1 MRSITLNSYSILL
14 LKTNLGG
21 VGWLQPMLFPHQ
33 ITVVNNLSKAESVLH
48 NQSIDAVILN
58 LSLRNI
64 QDFEIISSIYS
75 WLTSTAI
82 VVISKNEDEA
92 TLHKAIRLGAD
103 EVLDINNTNVHLLKK
118 FLISAVERRKRF
130 LSFEMSDIES
140 IDSYNQE
147 RKKARWDFLSEATFE
162 GIILHNQ
169 GVILDVNHILAEMTG
184 YEIEELIGKNGFEL
198 VTSDSQEIIRNN
210 IFSGYEQPYK
220 VTAIRK
226 DGSTFPAEIQAKI
239 ISYASQNIRVAA
251 IRDITERNRVETAL
265 QKKEYLLRKQS
276 KTLVELAS
284 SKAFI
289 QGDIIDSVREITRA
303 AAITLNIE
311 KVGVWLYNKD
321 NSQLES
327 INLYNS
333 KSKIH
338 SKSSVLKKEDYPNY
352 FAALEKGINFTTN
365 IPETS
370 ITQELSKIYLSVFG
384 VASVLNVPI
393 CLRGQVVGIVCHVY
407 SDDDISLSRQWSL
420 EEETF
425 ASSIA
430 DFVTLA
436 IEASERKAAQKA
448 LKQSE
453 AQFKAIFERSSM
465 GICLVDIKGK
475 IVDINPALC
484 EILKYDFHELNQ
496 KTFAN
501 YICFENG
508 DVEIFK
514 QLMLGNVERL
524 EIERQLLHKDDVKI
538 WSHLSI
544 SLIVRASGKP
554 KYFLAIVEDIS
565 ERKKTELQL
574 RESKEAAEVGSKAK
588 SEFLATMSHELR
600 TPLNA
605 IMGLS
610 QLLQQEIIGSIND
623 KQKEYIDCIYS
634 SGVHLLELIN
644 DILDLSKVE
653 AGKEELSLLPLQI
666 EDLCNYVI
674 STVRESAEEKGLE
687 LVYSIEKKLNTCIA
701 DERRIKQMLLNLLT
715 NAIKFTSEGKVSLQ
729 VKKLPQGIA
738 FRVSDTGI
746 GIKPH
751 QFQYLFEPFKQLDSQ
766 LNRQYEG
773 TGLGLS
779 LTRKL
784 ARLHGG
790 DVTVESTSGKG
801 SRFTLFLPD
810 SQFEKENFGEE
821 WQAKIHHF
829 NKTTIARDNFIT
841 KRILL
846 VEDDKHTGTLL
857 QDYLQTIGYQVE
869 WIAEGKDFLEKVR
882 IYQPNLILLDI
893 YLRDCSGLDLLAS
906 LRKASDLQ
914 DKIVIVMTPSK
925 DNDSDYSGFTKIGA
939 NDFVSKPIGI
949 VKLESILMRYLN

>member
-1 MRSITLNSYSILL
+1 MTPNSYSILL
-14 LKTNLGG
+14 LKINPTNIE
-21 VGWLQPMLFPHQ
+21 WLQPMLFPHQ
-33 ITVVNNLSKAESVLH
+33 ITVVNDISEAESVLH
-48 NQSIDAVILN
+48 KQSIDSVILD

-64 QDFEIISSIYS
+64 RDFELISSVYS
-75 WLTSTAI
+75 VLTNTAI
-82 VVISKNEDEA
+82 IVISKNEDEA
-92 TLHKAIRLGAD
+92 ILKQIIQLGAD
-103 EVLDINNTNVHLLKK
+103 EVLDINKTDAHH
-118 FLISAVERRKRF
+118 FQRILISTIERHKRA
-130 LSFEMSDIES
+130 LNSETEDAKKIPSQSKDNE
-140 IDSYNQE
+140 
-147 RKKARWDFLSEATFE
+147 KARWHFLSEATFE
-162 GIILHNQ
+162 GIILHDE
-169 GVILDVNHILAEMTG
+169 GIILDINHVLAKMTG
-184 YEIEELIGKNGFEL
+184 YEFEELIGKNGFEL
-198 VTSDSQEIIRNN
+198 VTSDSQELIRKN
-210 IFSGYEQPYK
+210 ILSGSEKPYI

-226 DGSTFPAEIQAKI
+226 DGSTFPAEIQAKV
-239 ISYASQNIRVAA
+239 ISNPSRNIRVAA
-251 IRDITERNRVETAL
+251 IRDITERHRVETAL
-265 QKKEYLLRKQS
+265 RRRENLLRKQS
-276 KTLVELAS
+276 QTLISLAS
-284 SKAFI
+284 SRAFI
-289 QGDIIDSVREITRA
+289 EGNIIDSVREITRA
-303 AAITLNIE
+303 AAVTLNIE

-327 INLYNS
+327 INLYNA
-333 KSKIH
+333 KSINH
-338 SKSSVLKKEDYPNY
+338 SQYSALKKEDFPNY
-352 FAALEKGINFTTN
+352 FTALEKGICFTRN
-365 IPETS
+365 IAETS
-370 ITQELSKIYLSVFG
+370 ISQELSQIYLSVFG
-384 VASVLNVPI
+384 ARDVLSVPI
-393 CLRGQVVGIVCHVY
+393 WLRGKVVGVVYYIY
-407 SDDDISLSRQWSL
+407 SDDDISSYCEWSL

-453 AQFKAIFERSSM
+453 AQFKAIFERSSV

-484 EILKYDFHELNQ
+484 KILKYDCHELIQ
-496 KTFAN
+496 KSFAN

-508 DVEIFK
+508 DVGLYK
-514 QLMLGNVERL
+514 QLMLGKVERL
-524 EIERQLLHKDDVKI
+524 EIERQLLHKNGGKV

-554 KYFLAIVEDIS
+554 KFFLAIVEDIR
-565 ERKKTELQL
+565 ERKQTELQL

-634 SGVHLLELIN
+634 SGLHLLELIN

-653 AGKEELSLLPLQI
+653 AGKEELSLFPVQI
-666 EDLCNYVI
+666 EDLCNYAI
-674 STVRESAEEKGLE
+674 STVRETAEEKGLE
-687 LVYSIEKKLNTCIA
+687 LVCLIDKNANTCIA

-715 NAIKFTSEGKVSLQ
+715 NAIKFTSKGEVSLQ
-729 VKKLPQGIA
+729 VQKLPQGVA

-746 GIKPH
+746 GIQPH
-751 QFQYLFEPFKQLDSQ
+751 QFKYLFEPFKQLDSQ

-773 TGLGLS
+773 TGLGLA

-801 SRFTLFLPD
+801 SQFTLYIPD
-810 SQFEKENFGEE
+810 SEFEEEKFIEE
-821 WQAKIHHF
+821 WEAKINLL
-829 NKTTIARDNFIT
+829 NKTTGSKDTVIT
-841 KRILL
+841 NIIKRILL
-846 VEDDKHTGTLL
+846 VEDDKHTGILL

-869 WIAEGKDFLEKVR
+869 LISEGQDFLEKVR

-893 YLRDCSGLDLLAS
+893 QLKDSSGFDLLAS
-906 LRKASDLQ
+906 LRKTSDLQ
-914 DKIVIVMTPSK
+914 SKTVVIMTPSK
-925 DNDSDYSGFTKIGA
+925 DNNSDHHKFIQAGA
-939 NDFVSKPIGI
+939 NDFVSKPISI

>member
-1 MRSITLNSYSILL
+1 MTSNSYGILV
-14 LKTNLGG
+14 LKTNPSDIEWLGS
-21 VGWLQPMLFPHQ
+21 MLFPHR
-33 ITVVNNLSKAESVLH
+33 ITVVDTISQAESVLH
-48 NQSIDAVILN
+48 KQCIDLVILN
-58 LSLRNI
+58 LSLENI

-75 WLTSTAI
+75 VLTNTPI
-82 VVISKNEDEA
+82 IVISKNQDEA
-92 TLHKAIRLGAD
+92 ILQKVIQLGAD
-103 EVLDINNTNVHLLKK
+103 EVIDINNSNAHH
-118 FLISAVERRKRF
+118 FQRILISAIERHKRILNSEINHQNKIF
-130 LSFEMSDIES
+130 SQSKDNEE
-140 IDSYNQE
+140 
-147 RKKARWDFLSEATFE
+147 ARWRFLSEATFE
-162 GIILHNQ
+162 GIILHDE
-169 GVILDVNHILAEMTG
+169 GIILDANHVLAKMTG
-184 YEIEELIGKNGFEL
+184 YEFEELIGKNGLEL
-198 VTSDSQEIIRNN
+198 VTSDSQELISKN
-210 IFSGYEQPYK
+210 ILSGSEKPYT

-226 DGSTFPAEIQAKI
+226 DGSIFPAEIQAKV
-239 ISYASQNIRVAA
+239 ISNASRNIRVAA
-251 IRDITERNRVETAL
+251 VRDITERNRVKTAL
-265 QKKEYLLRKQS
+265 QKRENLLRNQS
-276 KTLVELAS
+276 QTLIKLAS
-284 SKAFI
+284 SRAFI
-289 QGDIIDSVREITRA
+289 EGNIIDSVREITRA

-311 KVGVWLYNKD
+311 KVGVWLYNQDK
-321 NSQLES
+321 SLLES
-327 INLYNS
+327 INIYNS
-333 KSKIH
+333 KSSSH
-338 SKSSVLKKEDYPNY
+338 LKSSDLRKEDYPNY
-352 FAALEKGINFTTN
+352 FAALEKDISFIKN
-365 IPETS
+365 ISETS
-370 ITQELSKIYLSVFG
+370 INQELSKIYLSVFG
-384 VASVLNVPI
+384 VTSVFNVPI
-393 CLRGQVVGIVCHVY
+393 WLRGKVVGIVCHAY
-407 SDDDISLSRQWSL
+407 SDDDISSCRQWSL

-425 ASSIA
+425 AGSIA

-436 IEASERKAAQKA
+436 IETSERKAAQQL

-453 AQFKAIFERSSM
+453 AQFKAIFESSSI

-475 IVDINPALC
+475 IVNINPALC
-484 EILKYDFHELNQ
+484 EILKYDYHELIQ
-496 KTFAN
+496 KSFAN

-508 DVEIFK
+508 DVELYK
-514 QLMLGNVERL
+514 QLMVSKIERL
-524 EIERQLLHKDDVKI
+524 EIERQLLYKNGGQF

-544 SLIVRASGKP
+544 SLIVSADGKP
-554 KYFLAIVEDIS
+554 KFFLAIIEDIS

-574 RESKEAAEVGSKAK
+574 RESKEAAEVGSRAK

-610 QLLQQEIIGSIND
+610 QLLQQEIIGSINE

-634 SGVHLLELIN
+634 SGVHLLSLIN

-653 AGKEELSLLPLQI
+653 AGKEELSLFPLQI

-674 STVRESAEEKGLE
+674 STVRESAEEKELE
-687 LVYSIEKKLNTCIA
+687 LVCSIDEKANSCVA

-729 VKKLPQGIA
+729 VKKLPQGVA

-751 QFQYLFEPFKQLDSQ
+751 QFKYLFEPFKQLDSQ

-773 TGLGLS
+773 TGLGLA

-810 SQFEKENFGEE
+810 SKFEEE
-821 WQAKIHHF
+821 EFIKGWEEKISF
-829 NKTTIARDNFIT
+829 LNKTTSSKDTVIT
-841 KRILL
+841 NTNKRILL
-846 VEDDKHTGTLL
+846 VEDDKHTGILL

-869 WIAEGKDFLEKVR
+869 LISEGKYFLEKVR

-893 YLRDCSGLDLLAS
+893 QLKDSSGFELLAS
-906 LRKASDLQ
+906 LRKTSDLRS
-914 DKIVIVMTPSK
+914 KIVVIMTPSK
-925 DNDSDYSGFTKIGA
+925 DNNSDHSRFIQAGA

>member
-1 MRSITLNSYSILL
+1 MIPNIYSILL
-14 LKTNLGG
+14 IKTNLSDIE
-21 VGWLQPMLFPHQ
+21 WLQPMLFPHQ
-33 ITVVNNLSKAESVLH
+33 ITMANNISQAESVLYK
-48 NQSIDAVILN
+48 QSIDAVILN

-75 WLTSTAI
+75 LLPNTAV
-82 VVISKNEDEA
+82 VVIGENEDEA
-92 TLHKAIRLGAD
+92 TLQKVIQLGAD
-103 EVLDINNTNVHLLKK
+103 EVLGINDTNARHLKK
-118 FLISAVERRKRF
+118 ILTTAINRRKR
-130 LSFEMSDIES
+130 SSRIES
-140 IDSYNQE
+140 RHLESIYYHNKENQ
-147 RKKARWDFLSEATFE
+147 KARWRFLSEATFE
-162 GIILHNQ
+162 GIILHDK
-169 GVILDVNHILAEMTG
+169 GIILDVNHVLAKMTG
-184 YEIEELIGKNGFEL
+184 YEFEELIGKNGFEL
-198 VTSDSQEIIRNN
+198 VTSESQPLIRKN
-210 IFSGYEQPYK
+210 ILSGSEKPYQ
-220 VTAIRK
+220 VIAIRK
-226 DGSTFPAEIQAKI
+226 DGSTFPAEIQAKV
-239 ISYASQNIRVAA
+239 ISNASRNIRVAA
-251 IRDITERNRVETAL
+251 VRDITERNRVETAL
-265 QKKEYLLRKQS
+265 QKRESLLRKQS

-284 SKAFI
+284 SNAFI
-289 QGDIIDSVREITRA
+289 QGNIIDSVREITRA
-303 AAITLNIE
+303 AAITLNI
-311 KVGVWLYNKD
+311 KQVGVWLFNKD

-327 INLYNS
+327 INLYNA
-333 KSKIH
+333 KSRSH
-338 SKSSVLKKEDYPNY
+338 SQSDALKKEDYPNY
-352 FAALEKGINFTTN
+352 FAALEKGIGFIKN
-365 IPETS
+365 IAGST
-370 ITQELSKIYLSVFG
+370 INQELSTFYLAEFGAISVQ
-384 VASVLNVPI
+384 NVPI
-393 CLRGQVVGIVCHVY
+393 WLRGKVVGIVCYVY
-407 SDDDISLSRQWSL
+407 SDDDISSSCQWSL

-436 IEASERKAAQKA
+436 IEASERKTAQKA

-453 AQFKAIFERSSM
+453 AQFKAIFERCSM

-484 EILKYDFHELNQ
+484 EILKYDYRELIQ
-496 KTFAN
+496 KSFAN

-508 DVEIFK
+508 DVELYK
-514 QLMLGNVERL
+514 QLMLGKVKRL
-524 EIERQLLHKDDVKI
+524 EIERQLLHKNGGVI

-544 SLIVRASGKP
+544 SLIVRATGKA
-554 KYFLAIVEDIS
+554 KFFLAIVEDIS

-574 RESKEAAEVGSKAK
+574 RESKEAAEVGSRAK

-610 QLLQQEIIGSIND
+610 QLLQQEIVGSIND

-634 SGVHLLELIN
+634 SGLHLLELIN

-653 AGKEELSLLPLQI
+653 AGKEELSLFPLQI

-687 LVYSIEKKLNTCIA
+687 LVCSIDKKASTCIA

-715 NAIKFTSEGKVSLQ
+715 NAIKFTSKGKVSLQ
-729 VKKLPQGIA
+729 VKKLPQGVA

-746 GIKPH
+746 GIKSH
-751 QFQYLFEPFKQLDSQ
+751 QIQYLFEPFKQLDSQ

-773 TGLGLS
+773 TGLGLA

-810 SQFEKENFGEE
+810 SEFEESKFIEQWE
-821 WQAKIHHF
+821 AKIHQL
-829 NKTTIARDNFIT
+829 NKATVSKDTFVV

-846 VEDDKHTGTLL
+846 VEDDQHTGILL
-857 QDYLQTIGYQVE
+857 QDYLRTIGYQVE
-869 WIAEGKDFLEKVR
+869 WISEGEDFLEKVR

-893 YLRDCSGLDLLAS
+893 QLGNCNGLELIAS

-914 DKIVIVMTPSK
+914 SKIVVVMTPGK
-925 DNDSDYSGFTKIGA
+925 DNDSDHNRYIQAGA

-949 VKLESILMRYLN
+949 VKLESVLMRYLN

>member
-1 MRSITLNSYSILL
+1 MTLNSYSILL
-14 LKTNLGG
+14 LKTNLSDIEC
-21 VGWLQPMLFPHQ
+21 LQLMLLPHQ
-33 ITVVNNLSKAESVLH
+33 ITVVNKLSEAESVLH
-48 NQSIDAVILN
+48 KKSIDAVILY
-58 LSLRNI
+58 LSLRDI
-64 QDFEIISSIYS
+64 QDFEIISSTYS
-75 WLTSTAI
+75 LLRNTAV

-92 TLHKAIRLGAD
+92 TLQKAIKLGAD
-103 EVLDINNTNVHLLKK
+103 EVLDIKNTNAHHFKRI
-118 FLISAVERRKRF
+118 LISAVERCKRN
-130 LSFEMSDIES
+130 SRFESSHIENMHS
-140 IDSYNQE
+140 RNEENQ
-147 RKKARWDFLSEATFE
+147 KARWRFLSEATFE
-162 GIILHNQ
+162 GIMLHDK
-169 GVILDVNHILAEMTG
+169 GIILDVNHVLAKITG

-198 VTSDSQEIIRNN
+198 VTSESQEIIKKN
-210 IFSGYEQPYK
+210 ILCGYEKPYK
-220 VTAIRK
+220 VTAIRR

-239 ISYASQNIRVAA
+239 ISNASQDIRVAA
-251 IRDITERNRVETAL
+251 IRDITERNRVEAVL
-265 QKKEYLLRKQS
+265 QKRENLLRKQS

-289 QGDIIDSVREITRA
+289 QGNIIECVREITRA
-303 AAITLNIE
+303 AATTLTVD
-311 KVGVWLYNKD
+311 KVGIWLYNKD
-321 NSQLES
+321 NSQLQS
-327 INLYNS
+327 INLYDA
-333 KSKIH
+333 KSRSH

-352 FAALEKGINFTTN
+352 FAALEKGINSVN
-365 IPETS
+365 NVPETS
-370 ITQELSKIYLSVFG
+370 ITQEISKFYFSAFG
-384 VASVLNVPI
+384 VTSVWNIPI
-393 CLRGQVVGIVCHVY
+393 WLRGRIVGIVCHVY
-407 SDDDISLSRQWSL
+407 SNDDIPSCRQWSL

-425 ASSIA
+425 ANSIA
-430 DFVTLA
+430 DFVKLA

-453 AQFKAIFERSSM
+453 AQFKAIFEHSSM
-465 GICLVDIKGK
+465 GICLVDIKGR

-496 KTFAN
+496 KNFAD
-501 YICFENG
+501 YIGFENG
-508 DVEIFK
+508 DLGLYK
-514 QLMLGNVERL
+514 QLLQGKVERL
-524 EIERQLLHKDDVKI
+524 EIERQLLHKNSGAV
-538 WSHLSI
+538 WTHLSI

-554 KYFLAIVEDIS
+554 KFFLAIIEDIS
-565 ERKKTELQL
+565 ERKKTESQL
-574 RESKEAAEVGSKAK
+574 RESKEAAEVGSRAK

-653 AGKEELSLLPLQI
+653 AGKEELSFFPLQV

-674 STVRESAEEKGLE
+674 STVRERAEEKGLE
-687 LVYSIEKKLNTCIA
+687 LIYSIDKKVSTCIA

-715 NAIKFTSEGKVSLQ
+715 NAIKFTSKGKVSLQ
-729 VKKLPQGIA
+729 VIKLPQGIA
-738 FRVSDTGI
+738 FRVCDTGI

-751 QFQYLFEPFKQLDSQ
+751 QFKYLFEPFKQLDSR

-773 TGLGLS
+773 TGLGLA

-810 SQFEKENFGEE
+810 TEFKEKEVIEKWE
-821 WQAKIHHF
+821 TKIHHL
-829 NKTTIARDNFIT
+829 NKTVVLKDTVIA

-893 YLRDCSGLDLLAS
+893 QLRDCSGLDLLDS
-906 LRKASDLQ
+906 LRKTSDLQ
-914 DKIVIVMTPSK
+914 GKIVVLMTPSK
-925 DNDSDYSGFTKIGA
+925 DNDSYHSSFIQAGA

>member
-1 MRSITLNSYSILL
+1 MY
-14 LKTNLGG
+14 
-21 VGWLQPMLFPHQ
+21 
-33 ITVVNNLSKAESVLH
+33 
-48 NQSIDAVILN
+48 
-58 LSLRNI
+58 
-64 QDFEIISSIYS
+64 
-75 WLTSTAI
+75 
-82 VVISKNEDEA
+82 
-92 TLHKAIRLGAD
+92 KAIKSGAD
-103 EVLDINNTNVHLLKK
+103 EILDIKNTNRGH
-118 FLISAVERRKRF
+118 FQRILISAIERNKRTCN
-130 LSFEMSDIES
+130 FETKH
-140 IDSYNQE
+140 IDRISSHSVGE
-147 RKKARWDFLSEATFE
+147 HEKARWCFLSEATFE
-162 GIILHNQ
+162 GILLHDK
-169 GVILDVNHILAEMTG
+169 GLILDVNHVLAKMTG
-184 YEIEELIGKNGFEL
+184 YEVEELIGKNGFDL
-198 VTSDSQEIIRNN
+198 VTLDSQELIRKK
-210 IFSGYEQPYK
+210 ILSGSEKPYK

-226 DGSTFPAEIQAKI
+226 DGSIFPAEIQAKI
-239 ISYASQNIRVAA
+239 ISNASQNMRVAA
-251 IRDITERNRVETAL
+251 IRDITERNKVEAKL
-265 QKKEYLLRKQS
+265 QKRENLLRKQS

-284 SKAFI
+284 STAFI
-289 QGDIIDSVREITRA
+289 EGNLIESVREITRA

-333 KSKIH
+333 KLKSH
-338 SKSSVLKKEDYPNY
+338 SKSSVLIKDDYPNY
-352 FAALEKGINFTTN
+352 FTALEEGICFTKNF
-365 IPETS
+365 IESS
-370 ITQELSKIYLSVFG
+370 ISQELSQFYLSEFDIK
-384 VASVLNVPI
+384 SVLNVPI
-393 CLRGQVVGIVCHVY
+393 WLRGKVVGIVCHVY
-407 SDDDISLSRQWSL
+407 SIDDISSCRQWSL
-420 EEETF
+420 EEKNF

-436 IEASERKAAQKA
+436 IEANERKAAQNA

-484 EILKYDFHELNQ
+484 EILKFDYHQLIH
-496 KTFAN
+496 KSFAN
-501 YICFENG
+501 YICFQNG
-508 DVEIFK
+508 DVELYK
-514 QLMLGNVERL
+514 QLMLGKVERL
-524 EIERQLLHKDDVKI
+524 EIERQLLHKDGGKI

-544 SLIVRASGKP
+544 SLIVHANGKP

-574 RESKEAAEVGSKAK
+574 RESKEAAEVGSRAK

-653 AGKEELSLLPLQI
+653 AGKEELSLFPLQI

-674 STVRESAEEKGLE
+674 STIRETAEEKGLE
-687 LVYSIEKKLNTCIA
+687 LAYSIDKKAKTCIA

-715 NAIKFTSEGKVSLQ
+715 NAIKFTSEGKISLQ
-729 VKKLPQGIA
+729 VKKLPQGVA

-773 TGLGLS
+773 TGLGLA

-810 SQFEKENFGEE
+810 SEFEEE
-821 WQAKIHHF
+821 DFIEKWESQNRYLNNNISK
-829 NKTTIARDNFIT
+829 NNFIT

-846 VEDDKHTGTLL
+846 VEDDKHTGILL

-869 WIAEGKDFLEKVR
+869 WISEGKEFLEKVR

-893 YLRDCSGLDLLAS
+893 QLRDYSGLDLLAY
-906 LRKASDLQ
+906 LRKAPDLQ
-914 DKIVIVMTPSK
+914 NKVVVLMTPSK
-925 DNDSDYSGFTKIGA
+925 DSDSDHNRFIQAGA

-949 VKLESILMRYLN
+949 VKLESILMKYLN